1 MLLDFKKKIFYKKN
15 CFPYLNYK
23 KLIAFS
29 GSLKIYQIILFHGN
43 PGTTDCKY
51 YFSWDLTM
59 MLDKKPVVN
68 EKVPVRLVSK
78 EKGLQGEKW
87 I

>member
-1 MLLDFKKKIFYKKN
+1 
-15 CFPYLNYK
+15 
-23 KLIAFS
+23 
-29 GSLKIYQIILFHGN
+29 
-43 PGTTDCKY
+43 
-51 YFSWDLTM
+51 M

-68 EKVPVRLVSK
+68 EKVPVRFVSK